1 MKNFRFRAGDNI
13 QTVSVKGEINLC
25 YGNLQN
31 SNIFAIYTC
40 FTKGS
45 DTKYLHITQ
54 RSIDQIETNLAES
67 YRGP

>member
-1 MKNFRFRAGDNI
+1 MI
-13 QTVSVKGEINLC
+13 L
-25 YGNLQN
+25 
-31 SNIFAIYTC
+31 SNEPMANGYDFSIERILNPRDAEELLIFAIYTC